1 MKYGLSEAQLQEI
14 ITFIGQYPEVE
25 AAVLFG
31 SRAIDTYKE
40 ASDVD
45 IALKGARV
53 THGLAAKMKFDIE
66 EDSLLPFFFDFVAY
80 PLITNE
86 ALKTHIDTKGV
97 VIFRRGE
104 VDISEWKIVALKD
117 VVTKLGDG
125 LHGTPVYDSNG
136 EYFFINGNNLV
147 NGKIVIKENT
157 QRVSQSEYLKYKKEL
172 NRNSILLG
180 GSLV

>member
-97 VIFRRGE
+97 VIFRRGGAG
-104 VDISEWKIVALKD
+104 EWKSC
-117 VVTKLGDG
+117 KLGELALIIDCEHKTAPLVG
-125 LHGTPVYDSNG
+125 NG
-136 EYFFINGNNLV
+136 DY
-147 NGKIVIKENT
+147 
-157 QRVSQSEYLKYKKEL
+157 VSVRTTDMK
-172 NRNSILLG
+172 
-180 GSLV
+180 